1 MTGGER
7 SQAADDEGVDPRH
20 LGHGAS
26 SSSILGLLLLVPL
39 TVLCLLPLTL
49 VAAAV
54 LPGGAGLWTIVYFAG
69 LPLLFVPG
77 LEFVQARLVCPG
89 SRRPTPDESARLT
102 ARRDR
107 VLARVAADKRR
118 RHRFR
123 VSDDQRA
130 TAGGGGGS
138 IVVVTARAINELPDD
153 QLEAVLAHQLGHQ
166 VGARP
171 FMALAHR
178 WLVQPLEWAA
188 RVLAAG
194 QSLLAWLDR
203 RRMRR
208 NHPGDDAGGFR
219 RGRHRHDPGGP
230 QQRRGRGLRRSRRP
244 AVDEGTG
251 RRRGRR
257 RAGAEA
263 DQGRPARRPSSTW
276 RVLRWAWVM
285 LGRVCVLL
293 IRLALL
299 LLEAVVRIA
308 SLVSRFLG
316 RRAEYGADAVAVRLG
331 YGPDLM
337 AALAAAENQDAA
349 DDDSGAA
356 PLAVSP
362 FRDARAPVSARVARI
377 RDSIASL

>member
-1 MTGGER
+1 MTSGER
-7 SQAADDEGVDPRH
+7 SQAADGGGVDPRH

-26 SSSILGLLLLVPL
+26 SSSILGLLLLAPL

-54 LPGGAGLWTIVYFAG
+54 LPGGVGLWTIVYFAA
-69 LPLLFVPG
+69 LPLLLVPG

-89 SRRPTPDESARLT
+89 SRRPTTDESARLT

-107 VLARVAADKRR
+107 VLARVAADKRP

-123 VSDDQRA
+123 VSDDDRPTA
-130 TAGGGGGS
+130 RAGGGCM
-138 IVVVTARAINELPDD
+138 VVVTARALNELPDD

-178 WLVQPLEWAA
+178 WLVQPVEWAA

-203 RRMRR
+203 RRMQR
-208 NHPGDDAGGFR
+208 NQPDDETGGFR
-219 RGRHRHDPGGP
+219 RGRHRHDPDGP
-230 QQRRGRGLRRSRRP
+230 RQRRRLRRSRRP

-257 RAGAEA
+257 RAGPEA
-263 DQGRPARRPSSTW
+263 DQGRPARRPSSAW
-276 RVLRWAWVM
+276 RLLRWAWVM
-285 LGRVCVLL
+285 LGRACVLL

-299 LLEAVVRIA
+299 VLEAVVRIA
-308 SLVSRFLG
+308 SLVSRFVG

-331 YGPDLM
+331 YGPDLL
-337 AALAAAENQDAA
+337 AALASAENQDAA
-349 DDDSGAA
+349 DDDSEAA
-356 PLAVSP
+356 PRAVSP